1 MTTMVGG
8 QDPDR
13 SMRSLL
19 ATTVLLPLLLV
30 ALGVWE
36 WQRAGPAEAALV
48 ARKVEVERAVAALE
62 ARPISTNA
70 MPDFD
75 AQFARDGQLY
85 GAELALAQ
93 AREERD
99 ALDRDIV
106 LARVR
111 RVLPPVTMACA
122 GLLAALSA
130 LALGATIV
138 LASAARRSRETLIRG
153 FDAIRRSL
161 PPLMAAQVLLGA
173 AAFWA
178 VVGFEAFEIPDTH
191 YAAVRPYLFIM
202 VALAIGTSL
211 WTAIK
216 TVARLRRM
224 GGLFDPAPMT
234 LAGRSLLRG
243 EAQGLW
249 RLVDELAA
257 RLGVAP
263 ADAVVVGLSPG
274 FFVSDAA
281 ILLQPGDRLI
291 EGRTLYL
298 PMTSL
303 PLLRAD
309 ETSAIVA
316 HELAHF
322 AGNDLD
328 YSRRFM
334 PIYAGVQRSQDAIVR
349 AGVTRQ
355 GTLSLL
361 IVPAVRLSLF
371 VMERFEHAVQH
382 WSRVRELAA
391 DAASLQVCSTDAAAR
406 ALLRVGPVRE
416 LTQVVLA
423 QAFDTPEA
431 APADIV
437 VAVAEHALAGELA
450 GPIDD
455 PESRPSPTDSHPT
468 RRQRLAALGVVPT
481 TTDLLAAMAPPPA
494 DALARLDGLFA
505 EPRRVCEV
513 LTADF
518 LAAARAETSAF
529 EADLAK
535 TAGAVGSAAVP
546 LYENSAPRGR
556 FLLYAAGV
564 FFLIALALALYPIA
578 GIAPPYRWI
587 CAGTAGAAGVSYIPL
602 ALYAFSRGRAPFL
615 ILRPDVMVVAG
626 LDRPIGWDEIE
637 EMNVLTGPAPTR
649 MVIEIASDAPFPGRA
664 SGRRV
669 KRDRKRRTI
678 TLAVPPPVGMTR
690 DEVPQLVARYFHACH
705 ARHTIAERAAMVVGS
720 DQNAYGSGR

>member
-1 MTTMVGG
+1 MTTIVGE
-8 QDPDR
+8 QDPNR

-19 ATTVLLPLLLV
+19 VTTVLLPLLLV

-48 ARKVEVERAVAALE
+48 ARKAQVERAVVALA
-62 ARPISTNA
+62 ARPAPTSA
-70 MPDFD
+70 MPDFA

-85 GAELALAQ
+85 GGELALAQ
-93 AREERD
+93 AREECA

-138 LASAARRSRETLIRG
+138 LARAARRSREMLIRG

-178 VVGFEAFEIPDTH
+178 AVGFEAFEIPNTH
-191 YAAVRPYLFIM
+191 YAAFRPYLFMM
-202 VALAIGTSL
+202 VALAIGASL

-216 TVARLRRM
+216 TVARLRRL
-224 GGLFDPAPMT
+224 GGLFDPVPFT
-234 LAGRSLLRG
+234 LAGRSLSR
-243 EAQGLW
+243 EAAPGLW
-249 RLVDELAA
+249 RLVDGLAT
-257 RLGVAP
+257 RLGVSQV
-263 ADAVVVGLSPG
+263 DAVVVGLSPG

-281 ILLQPGDRLI
+281 IGLQPGDHRI

-322 AGNDLD
+322 AGGDLD

-361 IVPAVRLSLF
+361 IVPAVRLILF
-371 VMERFEHAVQH
+371 VMERFDHAVQH

-391 DAASLQVCSTDAAAR
+391 DAASLQVCSADAAAR
-406 ALLRVGPVRE
+406 ALLRVGPVRA
-416 LTQVVLA
+416 LTQGVLA
-423 QAFDTPEA
+423 HAFDRPETTPG
-431 APADIV
+431 DIV
-437 VAVAEHALAGELA
+437 AAVVDHALAGELA
-450 GPIDD
+450 GAIDD
-455 PESRPSPTDSHPT
+455 AEEGPRPTDSHPT
-468 RRQRLAALGVVPT
+468 THQRLAALGIVPT
-481 TTDLLAAMAPPPA
+481 LADLVAAVAPPPA
-494 DALARLDGLFA
+494 DALARLDTLFA
-505 EPRRVCEV
+505 EPRRVCER
-513 LTADF
+513 LTWDF
-518 LAAARAETSAF
+518 LAAARVETRAF
-529 EADLAK
+529 EADLVD
-535 TAGAVGSAAVP
+535 TAGAVGPDPVA

-556 FLLYAAGV
+556 FLMYASGV
-564 FFLIALALALYPIA
+564 FFLVALAFALYPIA
-578 GIAPPYRWI
+578 GIPTPYRWI
-587 CAGTAGAAGVSYIPL
+587 CVGTAGACGLSYIPL
-602 ALYAFSRGRAPFL
+602 ALFAFSRGRAPFL
-615 ILRPDVMVVAG
+615 ILGPDAMAIAG
-626 LDRPIGWDEIE
+626 LDRSIGWDEIE
-637 EMNVLTGPAPTR
+637 EMNLSTGPAPTR
-649 MVIEIASDAPFPGRA
+649 MVIEIAPGAPFPGRPP
-664 SGRRV
+664 GRRMT
-669 KRDRKRRTI
+669 RDCKRRTI

-690 DEVPQLVARYFHACH
+690 DEVPHLVARYFHACH
-705 ARHTIAERAAMVVGS
+705 ARQTIAERAAG
-720 DQNAYGSGR
+720 QNDYGSGR